1 MLPTTIGKPARAR
14 AATKKVGFGG
24 VVQKIFKPAHMDMEY
39 ALWMMVQLLTHPKMA
54 YRHVSYHKQ
63 TRDQWARDDPAFTV
77 LCCFFQAVS
86 ALAWCIAFRSSLVG
100 TLWTVARAVLVDFLA
115 MALLV
120 TLMGYYSCKYFLT
133 RPSQAGGFSPAV
145 EQGVEFWYCFDV
157 HLNAWVPCLI
167 LTGVVEFALCPFLL
181 RPGLFPRLASLALWS
196 TSMLYYGY
204 LSFLGYSTL
213 PSVSPARAKGML
225 WWPMLSTGVLVP
237 TFLLLGTNPTALY
250 ARAFMG

>member
-1 MLPTTIGKPARAR
+1 MRTLLAHTAFASPRRAR
-14 AATKKVGFGG
+14 SPPRL
-24 VVQKIFKPAHMDMEY
+24 PA
-39 ALWMMVQLLTHPKMA
+39 
-54 YRHVSYHKQ
+54 
-63 TRDQWARDDPAFTV
+63 V

-157 HLNAWVPCLI
+157 HLNAWVRGSRPHCPRQGRAHCPSLAPHAILFSSQVPCLI